1 MNQFEKKEGADQDL
15 RTFLK
20 AQHKKFYSLCR
31 IFANN
36 YKEHQRLFYDIISAV
51 SHAIRHNRGS
61 EDKQT
66 LLLRACVNMSALH
79 SIALSMQPQTD
90 RSIQFKSPEY
100 QGCMVR
106 FRESVGQV
114 SDFDKICMFLGFQK
128 INREKALDITGMA
141 QLRKEQAFSDKKNFI
156 PYIKDK
162 LIWS

>member
-1 MNQFEKKEGADQDL
+1 MNQLEKKEGADQDL

-51 SHAIRHNRGS
+51 SHSIRHNHGA

-66 LLLRACVNMSALH
+66 LLLRACVNMSAIH
-79 SIALSMQPQTD
+79 AIALGMEPDND

-100 QGCMVR
+100 QSCMVR
-106 FRESVGQV
+106 FRDSAGRMSEL
-114 SDFDKICMFLGFQK
+114 DKIRIFLGFQHL
-128 INREKALDITGMA
+128 NREEILDITGLA
-141 QLRKEQAFSDKKNFI
+141 QLRKEQATDEKKNFI
-156 PYIKDK
+156 PALKEK